1 MAKKQQVAVT
11 LRKPPPALADGFVAG
26 NDDAGAVAPASAV
39 TAVVGEAPR
48 RTPLDEIITRPDGRA
63 FREMTVYLPADVARR
78 LSLHCLDLDR
88 DVSKL
93 LTEVVSA
100 HLDEPVDEPVVA
112 PEPPQAAPE
121 PPRPVTAMERG
132 RDVVRSLLKQR
143 PWWLSA

>member
-11 LRKPPPALADGFVAG
+11 LRKPPQASADTFVAG
-26 NDDAGAVAPASAV
+26 KEEAPVPVAAVA
-39 TAVVGEAPR
+39 EAPR
-48 RTPLDEIITRPDGRA
+48 RTPVDEIVTRPDGRA

-100 HLDEPVDEPVVA
+100 HLDEPAPVV
-112 PEPPQAAPE
+112 AAPE
-121 PPRPVTAMERG
+121 PPKPVNALERG
-132 RDVVRSLLKQR
+132 REVVRKLLEQR